1 LQGGTAL
8 HASSSA
14 GLSTMVEMLLNGTYG
29 KSSNVHVN
37 HPLPSTLRISLLM
50 CVIVSINLVKVGFIT
65 PPFDFF

>member
-1 LQGGTAL
+1 
-8 HASSSA
+8 
-14 GLSTMVEMLLNGTYG
+14 MVEMLLNGTYG

-65 PPFDFF
+65 PSFDFF